1 LKQAQGFAQVWKK
14 NGLTMILDATAIEF
28 ARDFANIVLKSLVM
42 DGLKRAADSA
52 AKAHQLKNAATQK
65 APSQQAADITAMRV
79 PPKGR
84 VVLTD

>member
-1 LKQAQGFAQVWKK
+1 
-14 NGLTMILDATAIEF
+14 MILDATAIEF

-42 DGLKRAADSA
+42 DGLKRAADNA
-52 AKAHQLKNAATQK
+52 AKAQQLKNAATQK
-65 APSQQAADITAMRV
+65 APSQQAADITTMRV

>member
-1 LKQAQGFAQVWKK
+1 MSVPQVDIAQAAGFAKVWKK

-42 DGLKRAADSA
+42 DGLKRAADNA
-52 AKAHQLKNAATQK
+52 AKAQALKIDATQK
-65 APSQQAADITAMRV
+65 SPSQQ
-79 PPKGR
+79 KNQ